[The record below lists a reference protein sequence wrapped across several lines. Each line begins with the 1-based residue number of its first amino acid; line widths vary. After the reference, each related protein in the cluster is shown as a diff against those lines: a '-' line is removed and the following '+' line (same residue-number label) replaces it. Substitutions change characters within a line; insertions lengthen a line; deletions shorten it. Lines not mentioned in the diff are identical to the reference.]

1 MRRIDEDKLPKHIA
15 IIMDGNGRWAEKRL
29 LNRIAGHQ
37 VGIKRAKEAIR
48 FCTELGIQALTL
60 YAFSTENWSRP
71 KREIKTLMNLM
82 KRFLRAEGKNLVK
95 NNIRLNIVGNI
106 EDLPNDVS
114 EVLKEFILKTRNN
127 TGMILNAALSY
138 SGRNEIIRA
147 VKKIVGDVKKGK
159 LTKEQIN
166 EETFSRYL
174 FTSGVPDP
182 DLLIRTSG
190 EFRISNF
197 LIWQM
202 AYTELYV
209 TDILWPDFKKKDLI
223 NAIINYQQRERRYG
237 LTQQQIEYESRTR

>member
-48 FCTELGIQALTL
+48 CCTELGIQALTL